1 MCAAIQNLPVRTFLS
16 DDALRSNS
24 TIICASFVLMI
35 LQAVAHLFR
44 DIAIWRGEEI

>member
-1 MCAAIQNLPVRTFLS
+1 
-16 DDALRSNS
+16 
-24 TIICASFVLMI
+24 MI